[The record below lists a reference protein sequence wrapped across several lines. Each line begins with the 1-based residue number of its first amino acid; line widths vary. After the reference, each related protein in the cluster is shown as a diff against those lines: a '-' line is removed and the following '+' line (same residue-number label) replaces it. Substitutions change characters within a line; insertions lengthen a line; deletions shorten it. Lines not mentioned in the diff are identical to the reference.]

1 MKICSAVSELLNAYR
16 QTDRRSDLSTFT
28 AEMGT
33 RRKQQHFL
41 QNVQY
46 GHDIRVD
53 VVFLM
58 ELAVINEIL
67 EADE

>member
-1 MKICSAVSELLNAYR
+1 MKICSAVPELLNAYR

-33 RRKQQHFL
+33 RRKRQQFL

-46 GHDIRVD
+46 GHDNRMG